1 MTRNTNIILNQVAL
15 LLGLD
20 KTFVVA
26 CSNECTSII
35 LDSSQ
40 MGELES
46 VRHYQDRMVISIKGF
61 DNQEIIK
68 MY

>member
-1 MTRNTNIILNQVAL
+1 M

-20 KTFVVA
+20 KTFIVS

-35 LDSSQ
+35 LDSSKE
-40 MGELES
+40 GELES
-46 VRHYQDRMVISIKGF
+46 VRHYQDRMVISLKGF
-61 DNQEIIK
+61 DNQEIVK